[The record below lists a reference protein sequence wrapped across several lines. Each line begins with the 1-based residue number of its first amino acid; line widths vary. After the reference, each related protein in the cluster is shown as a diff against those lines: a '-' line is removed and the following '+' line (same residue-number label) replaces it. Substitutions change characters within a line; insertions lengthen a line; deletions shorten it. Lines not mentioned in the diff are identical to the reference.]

1 MGDTCLGV
9 VGIFN
14 ILKCR
19 TRRGSPLYR
28 MIMYIKKKKKQ
39 NCCLENKNVSLMR
52 KHLAN
57 AIHRKRTFEAID
69 SEKLCLLTDNYFPK
83 DTSV

>member
-19 TRRGSPLYR
+19 IQGGSPLHR
-28 MIMYIKKKKKQ
+28 MIMYIQKKKKRQ
-39 NCCLENKNVSLMR
+39 NCCLENRNVSLMR

-57 AIHRKRTFEAID
+57 ATLRKRTFEAID
-69 SEKLCLLTDNYFPK
+69 SEKLCLSTGNYFPK
-83 DTSV
+83 DN